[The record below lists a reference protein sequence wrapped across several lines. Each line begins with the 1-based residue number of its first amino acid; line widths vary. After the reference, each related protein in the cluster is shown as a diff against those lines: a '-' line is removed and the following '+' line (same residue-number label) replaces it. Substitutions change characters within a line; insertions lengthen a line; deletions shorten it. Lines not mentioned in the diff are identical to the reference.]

1 MTSKSQPVT
10 QALLARAHSPTTA
23 ERIYSDKIQHRPL
36 FLRPTSPPP
45 QATARQARR
54 KERERKAKERKKALK
69 PKPLS
74 AKQRRKLGLY
84 DVPRDG
90 QKYATFVPLHNLWL
104 GYIREILGTEVYT
117 GGQGAASKLSSADMH
132 GAEVEVVRSG
142 CVGRVG
148 IKGIVIKDARFVFEV
163 ITPKNKVKLVPKE
176 GTLFRVEI
184 PPPKADSDV
193 AATEGE
199 IATPKKSLVFE
210 IHGDQF
216 TVRSADRANRRF
228 KPHFLEKV

>member
-1 MTSKSQPVT
+1 MTSRTQPVT
-10 QALLARAHSPTTA
+10 QALLARAHSPTSA

-54 KERERKAKERKKALK
+54 RERERKSKERKKAFK

-74 AKQRRKLGLY
+74 AKQRRNLGLHE
-84 DVPRDG
+84 VPRDG
-90 QKYATFVPLHNLWL
+90 QKYATFLPLHKLWL
-104 GYIREILGTEVYT
+104 GYVREVLGSEVYT
-117 GGQGAASKLSSADMH
+117 GGQGAASKLSSADVH

-148 IKGIVIKDARFVFEV
+148 IKGIVIKDARFVFEI
-163 ITPKNKVKLVPKE
+163 ITPKNKVKVVPKE
-176 GTLFRVEI
+176 GTLFRVEV
-184 PPPKADSDV
+184 PPPDASKVDV
-193 AATEGE
+193 AKEGE
-199 IATPKKSLVFE
+199 QEPPKKSLVFE

-216 TVRSADRANRRF
+216 AVRSADRANRKF